1 MRRPSAPLVGHNK
14 IDKTIIMKKLLRNF
28 IAPIGILLLFV
39 IIPGLAQITFAAVKR
54 EARVTQ
60 VIRDVRLLA
69 AHAAPRPA
77 SVNDN
82 VREGTAV
89 RTGGDSRAELT
100 FSDQTL
106 ARLGANTVFSFGE
119 DTKTYDLRS
128 GAILMCAP
136 KGSGELKISTAVATA
151 AVTGFTCIYEYHL
164 KTWNKLAILEGG
176 GHISLNH
183 YQNQTRALHAGQ
195 IIIFRPDATTLPE
208 PQDFD
213 ICKLMNKSLLIT
225 QFGKL
230 PTWNFI
236 LAECE
241 KQQTS
246 VVSEKLIDPTSQ
258 DTIDQGKNARPTP
271 PPPTPRF
278 TGGAPVRRNPPTL
291 NRP

>member
-1 MRRPSAPLVGHNK
+1 
-14 IDKTIIMKKLLRNF
+14 MKKMYRIF
-28 IAPIGILLLFV
+28 PIGV
-39 IIPGLAQITFAAVKR
+39 VLALGAVVVLTQFTLATVQR
-54 EARVTQ
+54 EARVTK

-89 RTGGDSRAELT
+89 RTGSDSRAELT
-100 FSDQTL
+100 FPDQTL
-106 ARLGANTVFSFGE
+106 ARLGANTVFSFDE

-136 KGSGELKISTAVATA
+136 KSSGQLKINTAVATA
-151 AVTGFTCIYEYHL
+151 AVTGFTFIYEYHL
-164 KTWNKLAILEGG
+164 KSWNKGLMLEGNG
-176 GHISLNH
+176 SITLKH
-183 YQNQTRALHAGQ
+183 YPNQTRQLHAGQ

-213 ICKLMNKSLLIT
+213 ICKLSNKSLLIT
-225 QFGKL
+225 QFNKL
-230 PTWNFI
+230 PSWNFI

-246 VVSEKLIDPTSQ
+246 PLNNRFIDPFNQ
-258 DTIDQGKNARPTP
+258 DALDENSVAHPFPRPPAPRPT
-271 PPPTPRF
+271 F
-278 TGGAPVRRNPPTL
+278 TGGF
-291 NRP
+291 RPR